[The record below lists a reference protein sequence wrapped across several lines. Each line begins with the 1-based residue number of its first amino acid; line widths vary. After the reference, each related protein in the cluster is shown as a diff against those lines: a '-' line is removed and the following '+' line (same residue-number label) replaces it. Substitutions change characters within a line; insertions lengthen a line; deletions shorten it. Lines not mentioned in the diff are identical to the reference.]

1 MARRTIIN
9 PILKKDILV
18 NARSARMVVTITVI
32 NCLFALVV
40 GMLFMTS
47 RGSAYQVYY
56 SNIAQMF
63 PVLAVCELCIIGLI
77 VPIITST
84 SISGERERQTLE
96 IMLTTPVR
104 PISIVAGKLLSAV
117 ATTAM
122 YVIATLPFMAVAFIV
137 GGMGWDELFKYLGMV
152 LFIDIYVGSI
162 GIFYSCVKR
171 TSVSAAI
178 STIVTI
184 AAVVFLSY
192 AIGKVFESMMLYVGR
207 FKKQLCCLYDGKGS
221 VLLCYAVNPAIW
233 IAENFIRLLK
243 DESVV
248 ETMTGYGK
256 YTNFVV
262 DHMAVI
268 SVCVNLAAS
277 FVLLKVAS
285 VKLVKG
291 SRKREKSRI

>member
-18 NARSARMVVTITVI
+18 NARSARMVVTITLI

-104 PISIVAGKLLSAV
+104 P
-117 ATTAM
+117 
-122 YVIATLPFMAVAFIV
+122 MAVAFIV

-192 AIGKVFESMMLYVGR
+192 AIGKVFESMMYMS
-207 FKKQLCCLYDGKGS
+207 D
-221 VLLCYAVNPAIW
+221 
-233 IAENFIRLLK
+233 
-243 DESVV
+243 
-248 ETMTGYGK
+248 
-256 YTNFVV
+256 
-262 DHMAVI
+262 
-268 SVCVNLAAS
+268 
-277 FVLLKVAS
+277 
-285 VKLVKG
+285 G
-291 SRKREKSRI
+291 SRSS

>member
-18 NARSARMVVTITVI
+18 NARSARMVVTITLI

-184 AAVVFLSY
+184 ATVVFLSC
-192 AIGKVFESMMLYVGR
+192 AIGKVFESMMYMS
-207 FKKQLCCLYDGKGS
+207 DGSRSSYADMMGKA
-221 VLLCYAVNPAIW
+221 VCYAVNPAIW
-233 IAENFIRLLK
+233 IAENFVRLLEN
-243 DESVV
+243 ESVV

-291 SRKREKSRI
+291 SRKRKKSRI

>member
-1 MARRTIIN
+1 
-9 PILKKDILV
+9 
-18 NARSARMVVTITVI
+18 
-32 NCLFALVV
+32 
-40 GMLFMTS
+40 
-47 RGSAYQVYY
+47 
-56 SNIAQMF
+56 
-63 PVLAVCELCIIGLI
+63 
-77 VPIITST
+77 
-84 SISGERERQTLE
+84 
-96 IMLTTPVR
+96 
-104 PISIVAGKLLSAV
+104 
-117 ATTAM
+117 M

-184 AAVVFLSY
+184 AVVVFLSY
-192 AIGKVFESMMLYVGR
+192 AIGKVFESMMYMS
-207 FKKQLCCLYDGKGS
+207 DGSRSSYAAYMMGKA
-221 VLLCYAVNPAIW
+221 VCYAVNPAMW
-233 IAENFIRLLK
+233 IAENFIRLLW

-291 SRKREKSRI
+291 SRKRKKSRI

>member
-117 ATTAM
+117 ATTA
-122 YVIATLPFMAVAFIV
+122 TLPFMAVAFIV

-192 AIGKVFESMMLYVGR
+192 AIGKVFESMMYMS
-207 FKKQLCCLYDGKGS
+207 DGSRSSYAAYMMGKA
-221 VLLCYAVNPAIW
+221 VCYAVNPAIW
-233 IAENFIRLLK
+233 IAENFVRLLE

-285 VKLVKG
+285 VKLIKG
-291 SRKREKSRI
+291 SRKRKKSRI

>member
-1 MARRTIIN
+1 
-9 PILKKDILV
+9 
-18 NARSARMVVTITVI
+18 
-32 NCLFALVV
+32 
-40 GMLFMTS
+40 MTS

-184 AAVVFLSY
+184 ATVVFLSC
-192 AIGKVFESMMLYVGR
+192 AIGKVFESMMYMS
-207 FKKQLCCLYDGKGS
+207 DGSRKA
-221 VLLCYAVNPAIW
+221 VCYAVNPAIW
-233 IAENFIRLLK
+233 IAENFVRLLEN
-243 DESVV
+243 ESVV

-291 SRKREKSRI
+291 SRKRKKSRI

>member
-96 IMLTTPVR
+96 IMRTTPVR

-184 AAVVFLSY
+184 AVVVFLSY
-192 AIGKVFESMMLYVGR
+192 AIGKVFESMMYMS
-207 FKKQLCCLYDGKGS
+207 DGSRSSYAAYMMGKA
-221 VLLCYAVNPAIW
+221 VCYAVNPAMW
-233 IAENFIRLLK
+233 IAENFIRLLG

-291 SRKREKSRI
+291 SRKRKKSRI

>member
-1 MARRTIIN
+1 MKKETIIN

-18 NARSARMVVTITVI
+18 NARSARMVVTITLI

-162 GIFYSCVKR
+162 GIFYSCGRGAAHTKR
-171 TSVSAAI
+171 HWRTGQGAWRRHSGRRGRLCRGNVPAGHKAGTAAHN
-178 STIVTI
+178 
-184 AAVVFLSY
+184 AAC
-192 AIGKVFESMMLYVGR
+192 GR
-207 FKKQLCCLYDGKGS
+207 
-221 VLLCYAVNPAIW
+221 
-233 IAENFIRLLK
+233 
-243 DESVV
+243 
-248 ETMTGYGK
+248 
-256 YTNFVV
+256 
-262 DHMAVI
+262 
-268 SVCVNLAAS
+268 
-277 FVLLKVAS
+277 
-285 VKLVKG
+285 
-291 SRKREKSRI
+291 

>member
-18 NARSARMVVTITVI
+18 NARSARMVVTITLI

-178 STIVTI
+178 STIVTQC
-184 AAVVFLSY
+184 AFGHSEEQSHGTV
-192 AIGKVFESMMLYVGR
+192 
-207 FKKQLCCLYDGKGS
+207 
-221 VLLCYAVNPAIW
+221 
-233 IAENFIRLLK
+233 
-243 DESVV
+243 
-248 ETMTGYGK
+248 
-256 YTNFVV
+256 
-262 DHMAVI
+262 
-268 SVCVNLAAS
+268 
-277 FVLLKVAS
+277 
-285 VKLVKG
+285 
-291 SRKREKSRI
+291 